1 MKKLTFILIAAVAAI
16 FTACSGEKSLD
27 PNTPQPPQ
35 PPVETKI
42 PINLSLGITKV
53 TENSFDNGDKVG
65 LYVVNYSGATAG
77 TLQTSGNHASN
88 ALYTYNSGWQASSQL
103 YWKDETTHADFYAYH
118 PYSATVSS
126 ISEYPFSLNANQST
140 EANYKSGDFLWG
152 KTSDVAPTANAVNIQ
167 TKHLMSAAVIT
178 VAPGGGFSQ
187 ESLNASTISV
197 KLNQALVDAKINLS
211 TGAISATGTAKSI
224 TPLYKDG
231 KYQAM
236 IVPQTISA
244 ENFITVTVDGVDYNL
259 NKTFTFK
266 TGVRH
271 KFTVTV
277 EKLSNGI
284 NVGITGWEDDEEDN
298 GGTAQ

>member
-1 MKKLTFILIAAVAAI
+1 MKKLTFIFLAAAAM
-16 FTACSGEKSLD
+16 FTACSDEKSLD
-27 PNTPQPPQ
+27 PSTPQPPQ
-35 PPVETKI
+35 TPVETKI

-53 TENSFDNGDKVG
+53 TENSFDSGDKVG
-65 LYVVNYSGATAG
+65 LYVVNYSGSTAG
-77 TLQTSGNHASN
+77 ALQTSGNHATN

-103 YWKDETTHADFYAYH
+103 YWKDETTHADFYVYY

-167 TKHLMSAAVIT
+167 TKHLMSSAVIT
-178 VAPGGGFSQ
+178 VAPGGGFTQ

-211 TGAISATGTAKSI
+211 TGAISATGTVKSI

-244 ENFITVTVDGVDYNL
+244 ENFITVTVDGTDYNL

-277 EKLSNGI
+277 EKLSSGI

>member
-1 MKKLTFILIAAVAAI
+1 MKKLTFIFLAAAAAM
-16 FTACSGEKSLD
+16 FAACSGEKTLD
-27 PNTPQPPQ
+27 PNPPP

-65 LYVVNYSGATAG
+65 LYVVNYSGSTAG
-77 TLQTSGNHASN
+77 TLQTSGNHATN

-103 YWKDETTHADFYAYH
+103 YWKDETTHADFYVYY

-167 TKHLMSAAVIT
+167 TKHLMSSAVIT
-178 VAPGGGFSQ
+178 VTPGGGFTQ

-224 TPLYKDG
+224 TLLYKDG

-244 ENFITVTVDGVDYNL
+244 ENFITVTVDGTDYNL

-266 TGVRH
+266 TGVQH

-277 EKLSNGI
+277 EKFSSGI